1 MGGTAALSG
10 NIPAPRL
17 AKTTH
22 TISHVSMVKAMYM
35 LLASNGRQYDCRHIN
50 NRQYRYC
57 STTHIISTHTY
68 ILSWLQYGVIPL
80 DIPQLQC
87 KVGIS

>member
-22 TISHVSMVKAMYM
+22 TISHVSMVKA
-35 LLASNGRQYDCRHIN
+35 SNGRQYDRRHIN
-50 NRQYRYC
+50 KRRYS
-57 STTHIISTHTY
+57 STTHVHTY
-68 ILSWLQYGVIPL
+68 THIHSYFPGCNMV
-80 DIPQLQC
+80 
-87 KVGIS
+87 